1 MPRVS
6 RKDNPDYEQVET
18 KNKNGVSTKRYRK
31 KVAEAPKEKKTVKV
45 EKKAPKEKKAPPVA
59 SVAKAQQQFAP
70 PTDYQKPLTN
80 PSTQVMED
88 KVALKFDVIE
98 GLSQKE
104 IDRMDRVK
112 AKVKA
117 IANIKANK
125 ANRS

>member
-31 KVAEAPKEKKTVKV
+31 KVVEAPKEKKAVK
-45 EKKAPKEKKAPPVA
+45 EKKAPKEKKASAPVG
-59 SVAKAQQQFAP
+59 QQFAP

>member
-1 MPRVS
+1 
-6 RKDNPDYEQVET
+6 
-18 KNKNGVSTKRYRK
+18 
-31 KVAEAPKEKKTVKV
+31 
-45 EKKAPKEKKAPPVA
+45 
-59 SVAKAQQQFAP
+59 
-70 PTDYQKPLTN
+70 
-80 PSTQVMED
+80 MED